1 MQGGIY
7 MQYVR
12 QYRSLFIFEGIIFTI
27 LGALAI
33 ALPSFFTLGAEL
45 FIGVLFVVA
54 GIVQGWR
61 TLQTKGVPGFVWSLF
76 VALIYLLAGIS
87 LLVHPLIGILTLT
100 VILTVFFVIDGI
112 ANIILGLQF
121 KPYGVWAWRI
131 ASGLISLILAY
142 LIYIDWPGSAA
153 WLLGLL
159 VGINLLFVGI
169 TQLVLAFSVPRTT

>member
-1 MQGGIY
+1 

-12 QYRSLFIFEGIIFTI
+12 QYRSLFIFEGIIFTL

-33 ALPSFFTLGAEL
+33 ILPGVFTLGAAL
-45 FIGVLFVVA
+45 LIGVLFIAA

-61 TLQTKGVPGFVWSLF
+61 TLQTKGVPGFIWSLF
-76 VALIYLLAGIS
+76 VALIYIIAGIT
-87 LLVHPLIGILTLT
+87 LLVNPLIGVVTITI
-100 VILTVFFVIDGI
+100 ILTVFFIIDGI
-112 ANIILGLQF
+112 ANIIMGLEF

-131 ASGLISLILAY
+131 VSGVISLILAY
-142 LIYIDWPGSAA
+142 LIYIDWPGSAV

-169 TQLVLAFSVPRTT
+169 TQLVLAFSAPKTI

>member
-1 MQGGIY
+1 

-12 QYRSLFIFEGIIFTI
+12 QYRSLFIFEGIIFTL

-33 ALPSFFTLGAEL
+33 ILPGVFTLGAAL
-45 FIGVLFVVA
+45 LIGVLFIVA

-61 TLQTKGVPGFVWSLF
+61 TLQTKGVPGFMWSLF
-76 VALIYLLAGIS
+76 VAFIYILAGIT
-87 LLVHPLIGILTLT
+87 LLVHPLVGVITITIILT
-100 VILTVFFVIDGI
+100 IFFIVDGI
-112 ANIILGLQF
+112 ANIILGLEF

-131 ASGLISLILAY
+131 VSGVISLILAY
-142 LIYIDWPGSAA
+142 LIYIDWPGSAV